1 MNEEKTDHTEI
12 FNASKH
18 QSRLSPGSNGP
29 LETDCIHDR
38 AVLKPKLSPKGD
50 TACIVEAQYLQRS
63 GSKTTLKG
71 RAAKLDVKPSTRKN
85 YMHIKRQKQR
95 FRDPF

>member
-38 AVLKPKLSPKGD
+38 AVLKPKPSPKGD
-50 TACIVEAQYLQRS
+50 TACIVEAQDNTFKGVDL
-63 GSKTTLKG
+63 KT
-71 RAAKLDVKPSTRKN
+71 
-85 YMHIKRQKQR
+85 H
-95 FRDPF
+95 